1 MSNADNASIWENENG
16 VQQVL
21 PDGWRFVDLL
31 EVQYD
36 LGDNVVLSIAPK
48 YLGRGAYSETQWEL
62 QKISSPFADND
73 EDDFDVVSEMVE
85 ASDWNDACSKA
96 MVIMNVGA

>member
-1 MSNADNASIWENENG
+1 MSNPTNVWENVNG
-16 VQQVL
+16 EKQFL
-21 PDGWRFVDLL
+21 PTGWNFVDLL

-36 LGDNVVLSIAPK
+36 LGENVVLSIAPR
-48 YLGRGAYSETQWEL
+48 YLGRGAYSETQWEV

-73 EDDFDVVSEMVE
+73 EDDFDVVSEMIE

-96 MVIMNVGA
+96 LIIMNVGA